1 MAAVAQMI
9 IDDGVASRAQR
20 RGLLSDRARAVG
32 CAIRVHP
39 RHGAVCC
46 VTLAGGY
53 GPPPLKEARK
63 VTADAANLPDDFEEV
78 LFSVPVVDIHD
89 RVYQALERGGKVV
102 LDYAPGALKLSVWD
116 AAGKGEKFAVDWDPA
131 LWEV

>member
-1 MAAVAQMI
+1 M
-9 IDDGVASRAQR
+9 
-20 RGLLSDRARAVG
+20 
-32 CAIRVHP
+32 HP

-63 VTADAANLPDDFEEV
+63 VVADAVNLPDDFEEV

-116 AAGKGEKFAVDWDPA
+116 AAGKGEKLRRGLGSRA
-131 LWEV
+131 LGGPSSSLKEAAQVAG

>member
-1 MAAVAQMI
+1 MI
-9 IDDGVASRAQR
+9 IDDGGASRLGAGSCR
-20 RGLLSDRARAVG
+20 TGAGGGLRPRM
-32 CAIRVHP
+32 HP

-63 VTADAANLPDDFEEV
+63 VVADAVNLPDDFEEV

-89 RVYQALERGGKVV
+89 RVYQAL
-102 LDYAPGALKLSVWD
+102 
-116 AAGKGEKFAVDWDPA
+116 
-131 LWEV
+131 